1 MDVATAGDPAADL
14 LSIYDRAVGDVHRYV
29 ARRCPAAEV
38 EDLTSETFMAAVDS
52 IQRGVV
58 AEVTVAWLM
67 GIARHKVVDH
77 WRRVE
82 REQRRLAAVEGELS
96 DELDPWDPV
105 IDQQHAEAVLA
116 ALRPN
121 HRLVLTLKYRDG
133 LPVAEIAQLLDR
145 SANGIEALLTRAK
158 AEFRSAYGEA
168 SP

>member
-1 MDVATAGDPAADL
+1 MRMLNDLYQNQRAMRAMRQAA
-14 LSIYDRAVGDVHRYV
+14 
-29 ARRCPAAEV
+29 
-38 EDLTSETFMAAVDS
+38 

-121 HRLVLTLKYRDG
+121 HRLVLTLKYLDG
-133 LPVAEIAQLLDR
+133 LPVAEIADASEAPAKHASATPRVRVLRNLAYASCISETGPR
-145 SANGIEALLTRAK
+145 SCKSTQ
-158 AEFRSAYGEA
+158 
-168 SP
+168 